1 MLLVRRLTLPPERA
15 WQPRLKNGFPA
26 RGREPD
32 TWILRRVTP
41 CGSWRNMADHER
53 PARSP
58 SGGAIMFTFESF
70 TTLMVGAM
78 AIPTLALLVIG
89 LSTPQVAPDHMRH

>member
-1 MLLVRRLTLPPERA
+1 MWVLAKHGEA
-15 WQPRLKNGFPA
+15 WRIMANHG
-26 RGREPD
+26 E
-32 TWILRRVTP
+32 
-41 CGSWRNMADHER
+41 SWRIMANHER
-53 PARSP
+53 SVRSP